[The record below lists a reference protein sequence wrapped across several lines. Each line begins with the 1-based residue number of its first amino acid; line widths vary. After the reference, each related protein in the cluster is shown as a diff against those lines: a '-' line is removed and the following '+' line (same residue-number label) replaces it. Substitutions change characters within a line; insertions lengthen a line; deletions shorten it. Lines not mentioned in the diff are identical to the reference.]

1 MVNSFVKSFLK
12 RVLILAVLLV
22 TALPAQFVQAAS
34 LDSSIDTLMDNV
46 TNADS
51 VDFLASADVVVANDS
66 LDAPV
71 NVHADVHGIAD
82 GEGTG
87 TFDSHVWATDEH
99 GAFTKTGASV
109 IVTSSAVY
117 LSQDGMNWY
126 FIKRDSTHAPSTTD
140 TREGKAEIESLLK
153 DLFAAGVIDY
163 HFDTVEF
170 ISKKMTMRYSYTINT
185 DRLVD
190 YLVDQ
195 GLVDSSKADEARA
208 TLSKNTTI
216 GGSFWVDATNMLP
229 VMLTFNV
236 NVDTS
241 ATSYVHVS
249 TSVLFNSFNQPVTVT
264 APKNAQ
270 DIAKLQLS
278 AADTTTLSNIEN
290 SITAV
295 DSDGDRLSDVDE
307 ETVWHTNAFNADT
320 DGDGYNDGLE
330 VANGYSPLGTGRM

>member
-1 MVNSFVKSFLK
+1 M
-12 RVLILAVLLV
+12 AVLVV
-22 TALPAQFVQAAS
+22 TALPAQFVRAAS
-34 LDSSIDTLMDNV
+34 LDSSIDTLIDNV
-46 TNADS
+46 NDADS
-51 VDFLASADVVVANDS
+51 VDFLASADVTVANDS
-66 LDAPV
+66 LDKPV
-71 NVHADVHGIAD
+71 SVHADVHGIAD

-87 TFDSHVWATDEH
+87 TFDSHFWSTDEK
-99 GAFTKTGASV
+99 GVFTKAGASV
-109 IVTSSAVY
+109 IVTASAVY

-126 FIKRDSTHAPSTTD
+126 FIKRDSTSAPSTAD
-140 TREGKAEIESLLK
+140 ALEGKEEFQSFMK
-153 DLFAAGVIDY
+153 ELFAAGVIDY

-190 YLVDQ
+190 YLVAQ
-195 GLVDSSKADEARA
+195 GLISSDKADEARS
-208 TLSKNTTI
+208 TLSKNVTL

-229 VMLTFNV
+229 VMLTFNA

-264 APKNAQ
+264 APKYAQ
-270 DIAKLQLS
+270 NIADLDLS
-278 AADTTTLSNIEN
+278 SSDEAAISSLSNSLAHID
-290 SITAV
+290 T
-295 DSDGDRLSDVDE
+295 DGDGLSDIDE
-307 ETVWHTNAFNADT
+307 ETVWNTDPLKADT

>member
-1 MVNSFVKSFLK
+1 MVKSLLK
-12 RVLILAVLLV
+12 RAVVVAVLLV

-34 LDSSIDTLMDNV
+34 LDSSINTLIDNV
-46 TNADS
+46 NSTDS
-51 VDFLASADVVVANDS
+51 VDFIASADVTVANDS
-66 LDAPV
+66 LDNPV
-71 NVHADVHGIAD
+71 SVHADVHGIAD

-87 TFDSHVWATDEH
+87 TFDMHFWSTDEK
-99 GAFTKTGASV
+99 GVFTKTGASL
-109 IVTSSAVY
+109 IVTSSAIYV
-117 LSQDGMNWY
+117 SQDGMDWY
-126 FIKRDSTHAPSTTD
+126 FVKRDSAKVPSAVD
-140 TREGKAEIESLLK
+140 ARQGKEELQSFMK
-153 DLFAAGVIDY
+153 ELFAAGVIEY
-163 HFDTVEF
+163 RFDTVEF

-190 YLVDQ
+190 YLVVQ
-195 GLVDSSKADEARA
+195 SLISSDKADEARS
-208 TLSKNTTI
+208 TLSKNVTI
-216 GGSFWVDATNMLP
+216 SGSFWVDATNMLP

-270 DIAKLQLS
+270 DIADLQLS
-278 AADTTTLSNIEN
+278 ANNEAMLSNIAD
-290 SITAV
+290 SITQV
-295 DSDGDRLSDVDE
+295 DSDGDELSDIDE
-307 ETVWHTNAFNADT
+307 ETVWNTNAFNVDT

>member
-1 MVNSFVKSFLK
+1 MVKSFLK
-12 RVLILAVLLV
+12 RALIAAVLVV

-46 TNADS
+46 SNADS
-51 VDFLASADVVVANDS
+51 VDFIASADVVVANDS
-66 LDAPV
+66 LDQPV
-71 NVHADVHGIAD
+71 SVHADVHGIAD
-82 GEGTG
+82 GEGAG
-87 TFDSHVWATDEH
+87 TFDSHVWATDEN
-99 GAFTKTGASV
+99 GTFTKTGASL
-109 IVTSSAVY
+109 IVTSSAIYV
-117 LSQDGMNWY
+117 SQDGMDWY
-126 FIKRDSTHAPSTTD
+126 FIKRDSANAPSATD
-140 TREGKAEIESLLK
+140 TLEGKEEMESLLK

-195 GLVDSSKADEARA
+195 GLISSDKADEART
-208 TLSKNTTI
+208 TLSKNVTI

-249 TSVLFNSFNQPVTVT
+249 TSVLFNSFNRPVTVI

-270 DIAKLQLS
+270 DIADLQLS
-278 AADTTTLSNIEN
+278 ANNEATLSNIAD
-290 SITAV
+290 SVTQV
-295 DSDGDRLSDVDE
+295 DSDGDGLPDIDE
-307 ETVWHTNAFNADT
+307 ETVWNTNAFNADT

-330 VANGYSPLGTGRM
+330 VANGYSPLGVGRM